1 MQDINPT
8 PPSQNAAG
16 PAYPD
21 WRWYAVIWTLLAL
34 ISASE
39 KYLTHFSEGTAISVG
54 EALSYGLVSWYTFA
68 VLSLPVIW
76 LTRKI
81 PLGGMRVVRG
91 MGIFLLASIAFSLAH
106 TTITHVLWYER
117 YGPDFLFSQ
126 SYFLHLLF
134 HYQMDLLVFA
144 GVVAIY
150 YLQQFHR
157 RAREREVRE
166 SQLETQLTRAQLQV
180 LKTQIQPHFLFNTL
194 NNIASLMYDQ
204 PDRAYDMLTRLSGLL
219 RASLEQSGRQEV
231 RLEEEL
237 ALLDD
242 YIAIQQ
248 TRFPDRLSVVRE
260 IAPETLAMRVPGFI
274 LQPLVENAIRHGIAP
289 FAFEGKLTIS
299 AAVIAETLQICIRD
313 NGPGISGN
321 PEAAFSRGMGLSN
334 CRRRLEQLYGKD
346 QQLELRNEPGGGFT
360 VCLHLP
366 AVLIKND

>member
-1 MQDINPT
+1 MQNINPT
-8 PPSQNAAG
+8 PSAQNATR
-16 PAYPD
+16 PSYPD
-21 WRWYAVIWTLLAL
+21 GRWYFAIWTLLAL

-39 KYLTHFSEGTAISVG
+39 KYLTHFSEGTAITIG

-68 VLSLPVIW
+68 ALSLPVIW
-76 LTRKI
+76 LARKI
-81 PLGGMRVVRG
+81 PLAGMGVVRG
-91 MGIFLLASIAFSLAH
+91 IGIFLLTSIAFSLAH
-106 TTITHVLWYER
+106 TTITHGLWYER
-117 YGPDFLFSQ
+117 YGPDFLFSR

-150 YLQQFHR
+150 YLQQFYR

-194 NNIASLMYDQ
+194 NNIAALMYDQ

-219 RASLEQSGRQEV
+219 RVSLEQSDRQEV

-248 TRFPDRLSVVRE
+248 TRFPDRLSVIRE
-260 IAPETLAMRVPGFI
+260 IAAETLALRVPGFI

-289 FAFEGKLTIS
+289 FAFKGVITIS
-299 AAVIAETLQICIRD
+299 AAVAAGTLQICIRD

-321 PEAAFSRGMGLSN
+321 FEDAFSRGKGLSN
-334 CRRRLEQLYGKD
+334 CRQRLAQLYGEN

-366 AVLIKND
+366 AVPLKKD